1 MTSTSSLQLSHAE
14 CDVSQQQ
21 GKHTASLP
29 DRHEK
34 IVPILKLGLVAVV
47 EAADVSDNSQVMTS
61 S

>member
-34 IVPILKLGLVAVV
+34 IVLILKLAAV